1 MATPTFKV
9 LATYGS
15 KSDANEAAKNQGLTP
30 WECVF
35 HCENGMFGYE
45 IRIYDNWQEWQPDLY
60 LSNTISK

>member
-1 MATPTFKV
+1 METPTFHV

-30 WECVF
+30 YEAVF

-60 LSNTISK
+60 LSSTSSK